1 YRIRLGIG
9 RPSNQMDP
17 ADYVLQKFSQSES
30 KQILD
35 FSITAAQAIETLVL
49 EGLSKAQTQFND

>member
-1 YRIRLGIG
+1 
-9 RPSNQMDP
+9 MDP